1 MLIAKLVITLGLI
14 SNIVGVV
21 LLAWDLIL
29 TKEEAIALAALYAP
43 SKTHH
48 EKHRL
53 LEVQEALSKSRH
65 AQIGLVLFAVGFLG
79 QLLGTWLQ
87 S

>member
-1 MLIAKLVITLGLI
+1 MF
-14 SNIVGVV
+14 SNVAGVV
-21 LLAWDLIL
+21 LLAWNLIL
-29 TKEEAIALAALYAP
+29 TKEEAIELADRYSP
-43 SKTHH
+43 SKTRH

-53 LEVQEALSKSRH
+53 LEVEEALSKSRH

-79 QLLGTWLQ
+79 QI